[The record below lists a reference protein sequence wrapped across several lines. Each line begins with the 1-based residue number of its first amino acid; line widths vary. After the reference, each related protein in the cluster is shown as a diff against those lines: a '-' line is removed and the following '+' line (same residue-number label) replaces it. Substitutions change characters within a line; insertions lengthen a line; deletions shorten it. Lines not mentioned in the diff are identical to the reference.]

1 MANGVPPS
9 CQYDEQHLIVVA
21 HHNPLLLAFRKRQIV
36 VPIYTRR
43 TYSTHFAFESNRF
56 SHRIGDWIQVRIDD
70 DINVCFVR
78 LFFICG

>member
-9 CQYDEQHLIVVA
+9 CQLPVRLEQHLIVVA

-56 SHRIGDWIQVRIDD
+56 SHRIGD
-70 DINVCFVR
+70 
-78 LFFICG
+78 